1 MKSSRKNATNPE
13 APVKKTR
20 KTVTARA
27 RADVEAPMWALLPSA
42 AELRQM
48 VARPTQDTSS
58 RSSDANLASALDI
71 PPALLNPLASVP
83 RPIALDEVKE
93 PLRSKV
99 AARKK
104 QTK

>member
-1 MKSSRKNATNPE
+1 MKSSRKNVTNPE
-13 APVKKTR
+13 APVKKKR
-20 KTVTARA
+20 KTVAARA

-48 VARPTQDTSS
+48 VARPAHETSF
-58 RSSDANLASALDI
+58 RSSDANLAITLDI
-71 PPALLNPLASVP
+71 PPALLNPLESLP

-93 PLRSKV
+93 PRRATV
-99 AARKK
+99 AARKT